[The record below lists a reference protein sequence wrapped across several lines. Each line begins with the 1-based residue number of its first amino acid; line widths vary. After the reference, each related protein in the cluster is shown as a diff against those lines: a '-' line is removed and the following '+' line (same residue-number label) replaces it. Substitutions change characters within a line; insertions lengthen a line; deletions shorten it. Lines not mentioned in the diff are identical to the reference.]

1 MKKRIAL
8 VGTPNAGKTAL
19 FNSLTRSHQRVANYS
34 GVTVES
40 AEADFDLRDGEMLSL
55 VDLPGAYSLRPY
67 TEEENVLAGALKS
80 SGFSGMIL
88 VVDATQP
95 ERAIRFLLEVLD
107 STDLPAVV
115 ALNMSDLA
123 TERGF
128 EFDLVQAAAILGV
141 PVIPT
146 AAIRKRGLSALIGA
160 LGVALRT
167 QQRKKQALLG
177 APAEVETAEQITGR
191 ILEFYKR
198 ADAVLKKIMVR
209 KGLPDDRSR
218 SIDRIVLHPV
228 AGPLILILVLGL
240 VFQLMFNL
248 AQWPM
253 DLIDSGF
260 SAIQGLVS
268 ESRLPPDLKSFLSDG
283 IVAGV
288 GGTLVFLPQI
298 LILYALILFLED
310 FGFMARAVFMLD
322 HLMGKVGLHGRSFLP
337 LLSSYACNVPGI
349 MGARTIESKAD
360 RVITTLIIPL
370 TTCSARIPV
379 YGLLISA
386 FVPNVPVL
394 FGLKLQG
401 LVMLG
406 LYAIGILSALL
417 MGGIFKRLLF
427 RGQRPPL
434 LIELPSYKRPS
445 LRSLFRGLV
454 YRIQLFLKR
463 VGTVIVSTSV
473 VIWILLSY
481 PKSSGGE
488 GALVDQSY
496 AAQIGHW
503 IEPVLRPIGFDWR
516 ISMAL
521 IPTFAAREVMV
532 GTLSTVYSL
541 QEGAAVSD
549 SEKLSLLLKTE
560 WSLATG
566 MSLLVWFIFAPMC
579 VSTLAAARRE
589 LKSTRYMI
597 LMIFYLFALA
607 YGGSFLAYRAFL

>member
-40 AEADFDLRDGEMLSL
+40 AEADFDLPDGEMLSL

-67 TEEENVLAGALKS
+67 TEEENVLAAALKS

-146 AAIRKRGLSALIGA
+146 AAIRKHGLSGLIGA

-177 APAEVETAEQITGR
+177 APAEVETVEQITGR

-406 LYAIGILSALL
+406 LYAIGIVSALL

-481 PKSSGGE
+481 PTSSGGE

>member
-1 MKKRIAL
+1 
-8 VGTPNAGKTAL
+8 
-19 FNSLTRSHQRVANYS
+19 
-34 GVTVES
+34 
-40 AEADFDLRDGEMLSL
+40 
-55 VDLPGAYSLRPY
+55 
-67 TEEENVLAGALKS
+67 
-80 SGFSGMIL
+80 
-88 VVDATQP
+88 
-95 ERAIRFLLEVLD
+95 
-107 STDLPAVV
+107 
-115 ALNMSDLA
+115 
-123 TERGF
+123 
-128 EFDLVQAAAILGV
+128 
-141 PVIPT
+141 
-146 AAIRKRGLSALIGA
+146 
-160 LGVALRT
+160 
-167 QQRKKQALLG
+167 
-177 APAEVETAEQITGR
+177 
-191 ILEFYKR
+191 
-198 ADAVLKKIMVR
+198 
-209 KGLPDDRSR
+209 
-218 SIDRIVLHPV
+218 
-228 AGPLILILVLGL
+228 
-240 VFQLMFNL
+240 
-248 AQWPM
+248 
-253 DLIDSGF
+253 
-260 SAIQGLVS
+260 
-268 ESRLPPDLKSFLSDG
+268 
-283 IVAGV
+283 
-288 GGTLVFLPQI
+288 
-298 LILYALILFLED
+298 
-310 FGFMARAVFMLD
+310 
-322 HLMGKVGLHGRSFLP
+322 
-337 LLSSYACNVPGI
+337 

-406 LYAIGILSALL
+406 LYAIGIVSALL